1 MAVETTAS
9 ISLADSEQHETYR
22 YVVRELQEECPGITE
37 EMVESLYQNVRE
49 GCVPGHGRAAR
60 VLVSMWAHGLV
71 PADNEA
77 VQAAARI
84 VLQDSALED
93 AEADDADNFNRWCSD
108 IIQAG

>member
-1 MAVETTAS
+1 MTLERTTSMASPDA
-9 ISLADSEQHETYR
+9 QQRETYMN
-22 YVVRELQEECPGITE
+22 VVRELQEECPGIME
-37 EMVESLYQNVRE
+37 EMVESLYRNVRE

-71 PADNEA
+71 PAENEA

-84 VLQDSALED
+84 VLED
-93 AEADDADNFNRWCSD
+93 TASDGDGADDSDNYNRWCSD